1 MTACPW
7 PRRMSVRQ
15 MFQEI
20 LNRMETVMAAIDNLK
35 AADDALKAEVTTA
48 LTDFANAL
56 ANSGSANDPAI
67 QQVADDMNAL
77 VTQIQGADPAA
88 PPAPS
93 AA

>member
-1 MTACPW
+1 MPSCPW
-7 PRRMSVRQ
+7 RRKPSVRQ
-15 MFQEI
+15 MFRVI
-20 LNRMETVMAAIDNLK
+20 LHRMETVMAAIDNLK
-35 AADDALKAEVTTA
+35 AADDALKTEVTTA

-77 VTQIQGADPAA
+77 VTQIQGADPAT
-88 PPAPS
+88 PPAP